1 MKTSC
6 KITKD
11 LLPLYHD
18 QVCSNESR
26 AMVEEHL
33 AACDNCKAE
42 LQSMDEEIP
51 MDTIKQNL
59 DEAESMQLLSKKWMR
74 RAFSAYLKG
83 AFIAL
88 LAIATIAV
96 ILLLL
101 YLFIG
106 WQMST
111 GYSYN

>member
-18 QVCSNESR
+18 EVCSNESR

-33 AACDNCKAE
+33 AECDHCKAE
-42 LQSMDEEIP
+42 LRSMEEVIQ

-59 DEAESMQLLSKKWMR
+59 NEAEFMQLLSKKWMR
-74 RAFSAYLKG
+74 RVFSAYLKG

-88 LAIATIAV
+88 LVIVTIAV
-96 ILLLL
+96 IVLIFS
-101 YLFIG
+101 LFG
-106 WQMST
+106 AWQPS
-111 GYSYN
+111 

>member
-18 QVCSNESR
+18 EVCSNESR

-33 AACDNCKAE
+33 AECDNCKAE
-42 LQSMDEEIP
+42 LRSMDEVIP

-59 DEAESMQLLSKKWMR
+59 NEAESMQLLSKKWMR
-74 RAFSAYLKG
+74 RVFSAYLKG

-88 LAIATIAV
+88 LAIATIV
-96 ILLLL
+96 LIFS
-101 YLFIG
+101 LFVT
-106 WQMST
+106 WQHAI
-111 GYSYN
+111 Y